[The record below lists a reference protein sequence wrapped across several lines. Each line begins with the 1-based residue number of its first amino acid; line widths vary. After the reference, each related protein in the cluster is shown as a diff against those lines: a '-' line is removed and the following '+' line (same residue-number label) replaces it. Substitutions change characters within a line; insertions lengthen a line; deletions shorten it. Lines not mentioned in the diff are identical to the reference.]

1 MRDAVG
7 GTFMIKVLLVFLAVY
22 ICFIAVALNYA
33 KAFRVKNKIIDIIE
47 QNEGFDIDSKDT
59 SDTSVRGRI
68 DIYLKSVNYNITDID
83 RLAKDTDGTCYDR
96 GYCIIE
102 YDSNNIEGKLSGKYY
117 KVTTFVKLEFPFFN
131 LTIPIRVVGETRKV
145 LIEGFAN

>member
-59 SDTSVRGRI
+59 SDTSIRGRI
-68 DIYLKSVNYNITDID
+68 DTYLKSVSYNIADVDKI
-83 RLAKDTDGTCYDR
+83 AKEKDGTCYDR

-102 YDSNNIEGKLSGKYY
+102 SSSNGGTYY

-145 LIEGFAN
+145 LVENFAS